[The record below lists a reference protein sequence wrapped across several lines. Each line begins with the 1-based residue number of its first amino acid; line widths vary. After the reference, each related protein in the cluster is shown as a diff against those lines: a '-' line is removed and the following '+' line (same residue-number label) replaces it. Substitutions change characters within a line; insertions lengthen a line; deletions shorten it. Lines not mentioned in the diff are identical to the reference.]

1 MDHYILSRKTHEDID
16 EIYDFGIYEFGK
28 NKALDYLIELRTY
41 FQFIL
46 DNPRIGKHRNEIKE
60 GLYSFPYASHIIFYR
75 AFNTHIRIVRVL
87 HGSRDLKK
95 FLK

>member
-1 MDHYILSRKTHEDID
+1 MDHYILSRKTQEDID

-41 FQFIL
+41 FQFLL
-46 DNPRIGKHRNEIKE
+46 DNPRIGKNRNEIKK

-75 AFNTHIRIVRVL
+75 VFTTHIRIVRVL
-87 HGSRDLKK
+87 QGSRDLKK

>member
-1 MDHYILSRKTHEDID
+1 MDHYILSRQTQKDID
-16 EIYDFGIYEFGK
+16 EIYDYGSQKIGK
-28 NKALDYLIELRTY
+28 SQALNYLIELRSY
-41 FQFIL
+41 FQFL
-46 DNPRIGKHRNEIKE
+46 LNNPNIGKHRIEIKE

-75 AFNTHIRIVRVL
+75 LFNTHIRIVRVL